1 VTTEGL
7 KVEIY
12 EVKKDIFVIEQ
23 NLSGSTRDR
32 LVKMC
37 EEKLKKLNE
46 QLDLTPEERLLRA
59 IFGEE

>member
-1 VTTEGL
+1 MTTEGL